1 LPGKIENTHVKPVG
15 CRLKRKYAHL
25 IDQLAMHTICQ
36 CYNMY
41 GSLVFTLD
49 QKNKNNKNHKYHSI
63 HELEKHKA
71 AK

>member
-1 LPGKIENTHVKPVG
+1 
-15 CRLKRKYAHL
+15 
-25 IDQLAMHTICQ
+25 
-36 CYNMY
+36 MY